1 MSSKIQHRIKIEASP
16 DQVWA
21 VLGDLARAPEYVP
34 GIVAAKVEGRQRLC
48 VDAYGNEIREEISD
62 YSEAQRS
69 YTFKHLQ
76 APLPVKRSQGKF
88 TVEAEGEAS
97 LVVLEWEFEP
107 LDAAQE
113 AELTPMLDGAAKM
126 TLENLRQRVE
136 AACDER

>member
-1 MSSKIQHRIKIEASP
+1 MSSKIQSRIKIEASP

-34 GIVAAKVEGRQRLC
+34 GVVTAKVEGTQRLC
-48 VDAYGNEIREEISD
+48 LDAHGNEIREEISD
-62 YSEAQRS
+62 YSEAQRC

-76 APLPVKRSQGKF
+76 VPLPVKESQGKF
-88 TVEAEGEAS
+88 SVEAEGAAS

-107 LDAAQE
+107 LDPTQE

-136 AACDER
+136 AAGD